1 MRDESK
7 PKIKLQTLIDVEKFR
22 VAQLQG
28 KMETFKEVFAGLDPT
43 DLYEL
48 VEKWAR
54 DIVYD
59 KFKVEEE
66 DILYSIS
73 QLT

>member
-22 VAQLQG
+22 VAQLQD